1 MKDVAI
7 LTKYYK
13 NYNYGGMLQGYAL
26 YSIIKSLGY
35 SVDIISYD
43 VGKNANSVY
52 PSIIQQTKQYGVGA
66 AIPKVAEKII
76 AKGKYFIKDI
86 LEERV
91 KLFDEFEE
99 NIEAD
104 TNLYDDDSINKL
116 KREYKVFVSGSDQIW
131 NPNAVRNLY
140 LQTFVSESY
149 RKISYAASI
158 GRDDFSDYEASV
170 MIPAISGFGTISV
183 REKTAKKLLEKYL
196 SQPVSTVLDPTFLL
210 SIEDWNKV
218 STERLVNGK
227 YALVYFFSDSLEV
240 RKRAQ
245 KFCKDRGLEL
255 IFIPYAKQEYNL
267 FDSKGPGKRVNEVG
281 PREFISFIK
290 NAEFV
295 FTDSFHGAV
304 FSLIYQVPFAVFER
318 NKSGHVSMNSRLYDL
333 LDLFQERDRLVSVDD
348 FERVAKLASINAD
361 RIKKILSMNRI
372 TSLQFLNDSINCGI
386 QQYDENRSIK
396 TVSGREDE
404 CSGCGECV
412 VFCPKNSI
420 SLERNANGFRVPV
433 INTESC
439 IQCGLCKNICPVL
452 SLNDKHTPIEAY
464 GAYSKKEMTKS
475 ASGGLA
481 YSIARE
487 TIESGG
493 VVYGAAYDKELQ
505 VKIIRVD
512 SVEGLSRIQGTK
524 YVQAD
529 MTGIISK
536 VLIEL
541 ENHRSV
547 LFTGTPCEVAGVV
560 DAAQR
565 KKLQDNLLAVEIICH
580 GTPSQKMF
588 DDYLKWAKGYYESD
602 ISTYTFR
609 AKKCDRDKDFMIE
622 IGLVNG
628 RKLIVSGFKDPYY
641 KAFMSSRWFREI
653 CYSCPFAERQR
664 IADLTIGDF
673 WNAEKLSEDFG
684 RDRRISVVLANTE
697 KGLNCLHSIQ
707 DTVNLEK
714 TSWETAAQGNANL
727 YRPTRKFAGYKGYGN
742 TKQTFFDDECRSGIN
757 MKKYILNQ
765 LPTSVRRT
773 VKKIGK

>member
-255 IFIPYAKQEYNL
+255 IFIPYAKQVYNL

-304 FSLIYQVPFAVFER
+304 FSLIHQVPFAVFER

-361 RIKKILSMNRI
+361 RIKKILSMNRT

-609 AKKCDRDKDFMIE
+609 AKKCDRDRDFMIE

-628 RKLIVSGFKDPYY
+628 RKLMVSGFKDPYY

>member
-52 PSIIQQTKQYGVGA
+52 PSIIQQIKQYGVGA

-255 IFIPYAKQEYNL
+255 IFIPYAKQVYNL

-304 FSLIYQVPFAVFER
+304 FSLIHQVPFAVFER

-361 RIKKILSMNRI
+361 RIKKILSMNRT

-609 AKKCDRDKDFMIE
+609 AKKCDRDRDFMIE

-628 RKLIVSGFKDPYY
+628 RKLMVSGFKDPYY